1 MRFTLVRQTNLTQK
15 GRQENRI
22 YFCTHVK
29 HIYIHT
35 YLKLYMYICYT
46 DKYVYS
52 LYERS
57 FFDVQH
63 WHWGPRQKIC
73 IITYT
78 ICVYHTAMPIISAHE
93 DQHHICQHIYT
104 YIYIWST
111 WPKAHSKNQT
121 QINCNWT
128 QINCALR
135 IQYPRS
141 LMRDEVLILIE
152 LCWQVC
158 GA

>member
-22 YFCTHVK
+22 YFCMHV
-29 HIYIHT
+29 IYIYT
-35 YLKLYMYICYT
+35 YSKLYMYICYT
-46 DKYVYS
+46 DTYVYS

-73 IITYT
+73 IIIIYNMCVSHCNANY
-78 ICVYHTAMPIISAHE
+78 ICTWRSTSHMS
-93 DQHHICQHIYT
+93 T
-104 YIYIWST
+104 YIYICIYVFDLHG
-111 WPKAHSKNQT
+111 PRHIQKNQT

-128 QINCALR
+128 QINCNSFKAQKQR
-135 IQYPRS
+135 
-141 LMRDEVLILIE
+141 VLSAGNFRE
-152 LCWQVC
+152 WSH
-158 GA
+158 